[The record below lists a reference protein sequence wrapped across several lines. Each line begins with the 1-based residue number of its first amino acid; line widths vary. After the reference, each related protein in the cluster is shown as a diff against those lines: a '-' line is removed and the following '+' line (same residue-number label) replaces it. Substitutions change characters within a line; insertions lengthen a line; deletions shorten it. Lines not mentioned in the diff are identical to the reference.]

1 MNQLT
6 EGFVACYTQI
16 VEQLVTETDPLIK
29 EQALSNAFEMGRSLL
44 AQEISPDEVIAL
56 HHKSLLSLGARY
68 PALQIGE
75 VAALL
80 TLPLMELT
88 MAHGMSFREHLQAQH
103 QAAHAREVEQTAR
116 LAALGVL
123 AAGIA
128 HDFNILLGSI
138 GGYAEL
144 TGDELAQ
151 DSPGQGYLSQIN
163 IACQRA
169 QGLIQ
174 RMLAFARQRPVQ
186 PSPQNVAREIEEA
199 ILLLKPSLAKKIDFY
214 FESTLGHPFV
224 FADAGQIQQIILN
237 LCLNAS
243 DAMAD
248 HGEIRIE
255 LSAAATQ
262 TSVPEGHHNDVCI
275 AVSDTG
281 CGMSPEIQA
290 KVFDPFFTTKA
301 PQGSGLG
308 LSVTHSIVKQ
318 LQGAIT
324 LSSKSSGPVTGTR
337 FNIFL
342 PTISAEAVDN
352 QQKGQA
358 DGTYSDH

>member
-1 MNQLT
+1 MYPLT
-6 EGFVACYTQI
+6 EGFAACYAQI

-29 EQALSNAFEMGRSLL
+29 EQALSAAFEMGRSLL
-44 AQEISPDEVIAL
+44 AKEASPDEVIAL
-56 HHKSLLSLGARY
+56 HHKSLLSLGERF
-68 PALQIGE
+68 PLLKMGE

-80 TLPLMELT
+80 TLPLMELA

-103 QAAHAREVEQTAR
+103 EAAHAREVEQTAR

-128 HDFNILLGSI
+128 HDFNTLLGSI

-144 TGDELAQ
+144 TGDELAH
-151 DSPGQGYLSQIN
+151 DSPGKDYLHQID

-186 PSPQNVAREIEEA
+186 PSPQDVAREIEEA
-199 ILLLKPSLAKKIDFY
+199 ILLLRPSLSKKIDFY
-214 FESTLGHPFV
+214 FENPLGHPLV
-224 FADAGQIQQIILN
+224 FADAGQVQQIILN
-237 LCLNAS
+237 LCLNAG
-243 DAMAD
+243 DAIAD

-255 LSAAATQ
+255 LSPAATK
-262 TSVPEGHHNDVCI
+262 TGIPAGHLDNLCI
-275 AVSDTG
+275 TVSDNG
-281 CGMSPEIQA
+281 CGMPPEIQA
-290 KVFDPFFTTKA
+290 RIFDPFFTTKA

-324 LSSKSSGPVTGTR
+324 LASKSSGPVTGTS

-342 PTISAEAVDN
+342 PTTSLEAVGN
-352 QQKGQA
+352 LQRA
-358 DGTYSDH
+358 PS